1 MAEEWQVY
9 EGSEGE
15 ERNPDKEHGC
25 TPGRQLEIGYHVEL
39 VLNKRWWTP
48 SCTRS
53 HAGPVEDLLD
63 VLTEDTVSYHMGGCS
78 AVEVVEPR
86 GIGLELVEGRHL
98 EPVGMPGALG
108 EEEVVVVVDD
118 SGMVVLQ
125 IAGDHRGRQG
135 NPSGLLEGEEHV
147 LGVVKENTAG
157 ILVDTLPTGGAA
169 DQDRPVRQDS
179 RCASVLCCMGREIV
193 RQLGQNEHNRPQR
206 RRQNPHRTC
215 PPVSSYAHHV
225 GCGLGNLARR
235 RSGSAQYFRQDL
247 GTSSH

>member
-1 MAEEWQVY
+1 
-9 EGSEGE
+9 
-15 ERNPDKEHGC
+15 
-25 TPGRQLEIGYHVEL
+25 
-39 VLNKRWWTP
+39 
-48 SCTRS
+48 
-53 HAGPVEDLLD
+53 
-63 VLTEDTVSYHMGGCS
+63 
-78 AVEVVEPR
+78 VEVVEPR
-86 GIGLELVEGRHL
+86 GIGLEVVEGRHL

-108 EEEVVVVVDD
+108 EEEVVVVDD
-118 SGMVVLQ
+118 NEMVVLQ

-135 NPSGLLEGEEHV
+135 SPSGLLEGEEHV
-147 LGVVKENTAG
+147 LEVVKENTAG

-169 DQDRPVRQDS
+169 DQDRPVRRGS

-193 RQLGQNEHNRPQR
+193 RQLGQNEHNRPQQ

-235 RSGSAQYFRQDL
+235 QSGSALYFQQDL